1 MAGISPKL
9 GAHPTPDGTN
19 FAIYSRSADRI
30 ELCLFDEVS
39 GRELARLPMIKG
51 DDHIHHI
58 FVDDLKEGAQYGY
71 RAYGAYEPRAGLW
84 FDPAKLLLDP
94 YATQINQPYQHHAD
108 LLTHGAE
115 TSHLVPKAVVRHARP
130 APSTTVRFPR
140 GGLIYEICVRPFTM
154 LHPDVPE
161 AQRGTTA
168 ALAHPS
174 IIAHL
179 QKLKVDAI
187 ELMPITAWIDERHL
201 AALNLSNSWGYNP
214 VGLMSIDPRLAP
226 GGIEELRQTVE
237 TLHQAG
243 IAVILDLVFNHSGES
258 DAEGTTL
265 SMRGLDNPTYY
276 RHAKDNSGQLIN
288 DTGTGNTIACD
299 HPIVRR
305 LIIDSLR
312 HFVVN
317 AGIDGFR
324 FDLGTILGRTEHGFD
339 RQSETLD
346 AILNDPILQ
355 GKVMIAEPWDI
366 GPGGYQLGNFPA
378 PFLEWNDRARDDI
391 RRFWRKDAWM
401 TGRLADAICGSER
414 IFAQH
419 GGAETRS
426 VNFIAAHDGFTL
438 YDLVA
443 HEHKHN
449 EANGESNRDGHNEN
463 HSWNNGTEGASD
475 DAGIN
480 LRRKRDVKALL
491 ATLFISRGAIML
503 TAGDEGG
510 RTQHG
515 NNNAYCQ
522 DNADFWLN
530 WEALDQELV
539 DYTAQLSALRKR
551 FSALMQDPFLTPEDV
566 RWISFSGED
575 MRSHEWESEA
585 PTAFC
590 MLLNTYD
597 ESDHRDTWL
606 AIAINPTDHDQSL
619 ATSQNG
625 YVPLDPKDGEPFV
638 IAARSIGFFTA

>member
-1 MAGISPKL
+1 
-9 GAHPTPDGTN
+9 
-19 FAIYSRSADRI
+19 
-30 ELCLFDEVS
+30 
-39 GRELARLPMIKG
+39 
-51 DDHIHHI
+51 
-58 FVDDLKEGAQYGY
+58 
-71 RAYGAYEPRAGLW
+71 
-84 FDPAKLLLDP
+84 
-94 YATQINQPYQHHAD
+94 
-108 LLTHGAE
+108 
-115 TSHLVPKAVVRHARP
+115 
-130 APSTTVRFPR
+130 
-140 GGLIYEICVRPFTM
+140 
-154 LHPDVPE
+154 
-161 AQRGTTA
+161 
-168 ALAHPS
+168 
-174 IIAHL
+174 
-179 QKLKVDAI
+179 
-187 ELMPITAWIDERHL
+187 
-201 AALNLSNSWGYNP
+201 
-214 VGLMSIDPRLAP
+214 
-226 GGIEELRQTVE
+226 
-237 TLHQAG
+237 
-243 IAVILDLVFNHSGES
+243 
-258 DAEGTTL
+258 
-265 SMRGLDNPTYY
+265 
-276 RHAKDNSGQLIN
+276 
-288 DTGTGNTIACD
+288 
-299 HPIVRR
+299 
-305 LIIDSLR
+305 
-312 HFVVN
+312 
-317 AGIDGFR
+317 
-324 FDLGTILGRTEHGFD
+324 
-339 RQSETLD
+339 
-346 AILNDPILQ
+346 
-355 GKVMIAEPWDI
+355 VMIAEPWDI